1 MEKPVAGSLCL
12 MLKFSWEMLFNESG
26 DREVFKADRSKLFA
40 NCTHN
45 HTLMLDIFHSYMSV
59 MCTYHCRG

>member
-12 MLKFSWEMLFNESG
+12 MFKFSWEILFNESG

-40 NCTHN
+40 NWQ
-45 HTLMLDIFHSYMSV
+45 SYFNA
-59 MCTYHCRG
+59 